1 MRKRIEAGLVCLRPA
16 CAEVLAP
23 LPVAER
29 VEILDAIGRRLQ
41 EALAGDARCPLARPL
56 QALLAREAVAEGT
69 RAGIEAFAA
78 SLRRDA
84 IWALLQEELGDP
96 RVLDEFRPRASG
108 GWHRA
113 TAPEVTACFFA
124 GNTPLL
130 AWPPLAAGLLA
141 GSAVFGKLSRADTAW
156 PLLFRDATAAVHPDL
171 GRCIALEV
179 WPGGSPE
186 FDAALCDGADAVVAF
201 GSDATIAAL
210 RARTPPGT
218 PFHGYGHR
226 LSIALILQGA
236 DEPEAAAGLAR
247 DVLLYDQQGCL
258 SASLLFV
265 EGDVDEA
272 TRFGEH
278 LAQALDEQAGR
289 WQLGPRDAEGCARVR
304 VVRETALFAPDAR
317 VWGDPGCR
325 WSVLLAPGMRP
336 EPHGGECVVPI
347 YPFTE
352 MADLDRLLRPLRAAL
367 QGAAVAGPSS
377 RMPAAAEILARAGVS
392 RICAPGALQVPSF
405 AWHHNG
411 SSIVRHLL
419 HWTDLE
425 TA

>member
-1 MRKRIEAGLVCLRPA
+1 MRKRIEAGLAGLRPA

-96 RVLDEFRPRASG
+96 RVLDEFRPRATG

-113 TAPEVTACFFA
+113 TAPEVTACFLA

-130 AWPPLAAGLLA
+130 AWPPLAACLLA
-141 GSAVFGKLSRADTAW
+141 GSAVFGKLSRADTEC
-156 PLLFRDATAAVHPDL
+156 PRLFQEAVAAVHPEL

-186 FDAALCDGADAVVAF
+186 LDAALCAGADAVIAF
-201 GSDATIAAL
+201 GSDATIATL
-210 RARTPPGT
+210 RARTPAGT

-226 LSIALILQGA
+226 LSIALLLQGA
-236 DEPEAAAGLAR
+236 DEAAAAAGLAR

-258 SASLLFV
+258 SASMLFV
-265 EGDVDEA
+265 EGDVPEA
-272 TRFGEH
+272 ARFGER
-278 LAQALDEQAGR
+278 LARALEDQAVR
-289 WQLGPRDAEGCARVR
+289 WRLGPRDTEGCARVR
-304 VVRETALFAPDAR
+304 VVRETALFAPNAH
-317 VWGDPGCR
+317 VWGDPGYR
-325 WSVLLAPGMRP
+325 WSVVLAPGTRP

-352 MADLDRLLRPLRAAL
+352 MADLDRLLRPLRGAL

>member
-1 MRKRIEAGLVCLRPA
+1 MHG
-16 CAEVLAP
+16 
-23 LPVAER
+23 
-29 VEILDAIGRRLQ
+29 
-41 EALAGDARCPLARPL
+41 ARLARA
-56 QALLAREAVAEGT
+56 ALLAREAVAEGT

-113 TAPEVTACFFA
+113 TAPEVTGLFLR
-124 GNTPLL
+124 GEH
-130 AWPPLAAGLLA
+130 AAPRL
-141 GSAVFGKLSRADTAW
+141 
-156 PLLFRDATAAVHPDL
+156 ATACRGPPRGLRGVWQALARRYGVATAFPRCHRGGASGP